1 MNKPSGELAQQ
12 AKVTCGLSFLINVTN
27 RGAAVFRRI
36 DDEPSQPEDALAALS
51 DTVLLRRIS
60 HGDAAAFDALFYRH
74 YDRVYGL
81 LFRLL
86 GDRAEAEDVTQEVFI
101 KLHGHGKA
109 GRVVPDDENVSAWL
123 YRVAMNLGYNALR
136 GRNRLWR
143 RNLHLVPEDEAD
155 VEGQVGQSETRT
167 AVRAA
172 LHRLPERQSQLLLL
186 RQMGFSYAECAAIC
200 NVTPGSVGTLLARAA
215 EAFRRE
221 FMAVTG
227 QTGERE

>member
-1 MNKPSGELAQQ
+1 VVSLLNKP
-12 AKVTCGLSFLINVTN
+12 VTVIYETSFLINVTN
-27 RGAAVFRRI
+27 RDAAVFRRI
-36 DDEPSQPEDALAALS
+36 DGETSLSEDMLAALN
-51 DTVLLRRIS
+51 DNVLLRRIS
-60 HGDAAAFDALFYRH
+60 HGDAASFDTLFYRH

-81 LFRLL
+81 VFRLL
-86 GDRAEAEDVTQEVFI
+86 GDPAEAEDVVQEVFI
-101 KLHGHGKA
+101 KLHAHGKT
-109 GRVVPDDENVSAWL
+109 GRAVPDDENVGAWL

-155 VEGQVGQSETRT
+155 VESQVGQSETRA

-200 NVTPGSVGTLLARAA
+200 EVAPGSVGTLLARAA
-215 EAFRRE
+215 EAFRWE
-221 FMAVTG
+221 FATVTG
-227 QTGERE
+227 RTGERE